1 MHRDSH
7 THTYYTHKSQKC
19 THKSNKFMSL
29 PLPLCIMHTYT
40 YIYIH
45 IYIYVYVHIHT
56 YTSLFTCL
64 CILYTYVGT
73 ARQRYLHQ
81 LFAAYCSTLTYELL
95 TSSRHLLTQVSVP
108 ECTQNML
115 LVAVLVWV
123 VLVSVHLMTLI
134 ASRAVVRLRAG
145 SCDPSKLACT
155 PA

>member
-1 MHRDSH
+1 MYIR
-7 THTYYTHKSQKC
+7 THTY
-19 THKSNKFMSL
+19 
-29 PLPLCIMHTYT
+29 IHT
-40 YIYIH
+40 YIH
-45 IYIYVYVHIHT
+45 IFVYVPMYFFIHT
-56 YTSLFTCL
+56 YAPPDKDTCTNCL
-64 CILYTYVGT
+64 LPT
-73 ARQRYLHQ
+73 AV
-81 LFAAYCSTLTYELL
+81 TYELL

-108 ECTQNML
+108 EYTQNML